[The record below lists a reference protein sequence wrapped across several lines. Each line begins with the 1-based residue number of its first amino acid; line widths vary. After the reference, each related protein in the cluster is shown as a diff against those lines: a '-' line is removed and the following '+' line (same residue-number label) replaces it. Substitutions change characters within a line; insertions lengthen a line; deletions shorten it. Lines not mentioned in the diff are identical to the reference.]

1 MQDMLSA
8 LGPWAWWIAAAV
20 LLFMELVAPGVFL
33 MWLAFA
39 AASVGIID
47 YFTDL
52 SWQIETALFAAFS
65 IAFVYVAR
73 PFYSKSKLPS
83 SDQPNLNQRIY
94 GFVGNTYTL
103 TEAITDG
110 QGKLNIDGARWD
122 LLGPDLAAGTHV
134 RVTAVE
140 GMKLRVGKA

>member
-1 MQDMLSA
+1 MQDMLPA
-8 LGPWAWWIAAAV
+8 LGPWAWWITAAV

-39 AASVGIID
+39 AASVGVID

-65 IAFVYVAR
+65 IAYVYLAR
-73 PFYSKSKLPS
+73 PFYSKAKMPS

-94 GFVGNTYTL
+94 SFVGNTYVL
-103 TEAITDG
+103 TEAITAG
-110 QGKLNIDGARWD
+110 QGKLNIDGTRWD
-122 LLGPDLAAGTHV
+122 LLGPDMAAGTTV

-140 GMKLRVGKA
+140 GMKLRVAAA